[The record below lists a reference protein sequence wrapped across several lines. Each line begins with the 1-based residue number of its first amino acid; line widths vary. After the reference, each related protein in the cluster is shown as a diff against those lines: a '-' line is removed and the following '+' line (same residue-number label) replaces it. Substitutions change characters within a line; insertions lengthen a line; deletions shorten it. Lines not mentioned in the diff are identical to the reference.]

1 MTCHRGTETRRTGRS
16 LIASLCLCVSV
27 AFWFP
32 ALLQAT
38 TITGSVRDAGGN
50 PVASGTLIL
59 RLSQE
64 GTVSDPALLLIQPP
78 VTCTITNGQIDAPCT
93 VRGNDTISPAGTF
106 YRVRI
111 VGANGQELLPQ
122 RRYVING
129 ASFDFGAAT
138 PLASDIIAS
147 QAYQVVQDEGA
158 SLIQQRTLNFV
169 GGGVTAADDPA
180 DNRTTVAISGG
191 GGGGGSQHQ
200 VDGTN
205 VAANDPINF
214 QDSATIGF
222 SNPSAGNIQ
231 AGVKSASVTD
241 AMLGSNYSGVG
252 TCTNQAVTATN
263 DNGAP
268 TCSTIT
274 SAFTSGTFA
283 PDAHALAGS
292 THTAGSLT
300 TGNVV
305 RATGAT
311 TFAWQELGFSDL
323 GGAAAKSQLPAA
335 VAYED
340 EANVFT
346 TAGGLTLDNQLE
358 LRLREADANGD
369 NFFGMK
375 SSASRTADYTV
386 EWAVTGDCTGNT
398 NGGALTL
405 NASNQIVCSDDDG
418 GAGGGGD
425 NISANGTAAT
435 DADFDDAT
443 PAAPSDGVNVRWQK
457 DAGTPNNISAN
468 LQFATGS
475 VAGAVSTAAQTFG
488 GQKTFSGGMVVRDNN
503 TEFQDDLDNT
513 KRLML
518 QLANIATATTRTW
531 TAPDASGEV
540 SLLGQTIED
549 AELASNYSGVGACTN
564 QFVRAANDNA
574 APTCATVAKTDA
586 VSTFVHSDQANTYST
601 GAQDFAAASSLK
613 VPTSAGASPTA
624 SGVIA
629 YDSTSNTLEY
639 GENGANRTL
648 VNSARTLTAGGG
660 LTGGGDLSANRTF
673 DVAVTSPI
681 EITSDSVAC
690 STCTTDSNAQ
700 TLTNKTLDV
709 EGTGNSVT
717 TVSKH
722 TLVAAGCNNA
732 TAGPGWDIPTS
743 NGPASA
749 CYGTAP
755 QRFGGLDFPDGAS
768 ALTSTTH
775 LRLPSD
781 WTGTIDVAFLWFS
794 GSTSTN
800 SVVWTL
806 ATACIA
812 DGEGLLSPTFN
823 TTQTVSDANNST
835 ANTRN
840 SATISSITT
849 TGCAAGETLFLRIG
863 RDPTNG
869 SDTLAA
875 AAVLLEFEVTLR
887 RAQ

>member
-1 MTCHRGTETRRTGRS
+1 
-16 LIASLCLCVSV
+16 
-27 AFWFP
+27 
-32 ALLQAT
+32 
-38 TITGSVRDAGGN
+38 
-50 PVASGTLIL
+50 
-59 RLSQE
+59 
-64 GTVSDPALLLIQPP
+64 
-78 VTCTITNGQIDAPCT
+78 
-93 VRGNDTISPAGTF
+93 
-106 YRVRI
+106 
-111 VGANGQELLPQ
+111 
-122 RRYVING
+122 
-129 ASFDFGAAT
+129 
-138 PLASDIIAS
+138 
-147 QAYQVVQDEGA
+147 
-158 SLIQQRTLNFV
+158 
-169 GGGVTAADDPA
+169 
-180 DNRTTVAISGG
+180 
-191 GGGGGSQHQ
+191 
-200 VDGTN
+200 
-205 VAANDPINF
+205 
-214 QDSATIGF
+214 
-222 SNPSAGNIQ
+222 
-231 AGVKSASVTD
+231 
-241 AMLGSNYSGVG
+241 
-252 TCTNQAVTATN
+252 
-263 DNGAP
+263 
-268 TCSTIT
+268 
-274 SAFTSGTFA
+274 
-283 PDAHALAGS
+283 
-292 THTAGSLT
+292 
-300 TGNVV
+300 
-305 RATGAT
+305 
-311 TFAWQELGFSDL
+311 
-323 GGAAAKSQLPAA
+323 
-335 VAYED
+335 
-340 EANVFT
+340 
-346 TAGGLTLDNQLE
+346 
-358 LRLREADANGD
+358 
-369 NFFGMK
+369 
-375 SSASRTADYTV
+375 
-386 EWAVTGDCTGNT
+386 
-398 NGGALTL
+398 
-405 NASNQIVCSDDDG
+405 
-418 GAGGGGD
+418 
-425 NISANGTAAT
+425 
-435 DADFDDAT
+435 
-443 PAAPSDGVNVRWQK
+443 
-457 DAGTPNNISAN
+457 
-468 LQFATGS
+468 
-475 VAGAVSTAAQTFG
+475 
-488 GQKTFSGGMVVRDNN
+488 GQKTFSGGIVVRDNN

-564 QFVRAANDNA
+564 QFVLAANDNA
-574 APTCATVAKTDA
+574 APTCATVGKTDA
-586 VSTFVHSDQANTYST
+586 SSTFVHSDQANTYST

-624 SGVIA
+624 TGLIA

-648 VNSARTLTAGGG
+648 VPSARAVNTSAPLS
-660 LTGGGDLSANRTF
+660 GGGDLAADRTL
-673 DVAVTSPI
+673 S
-681 EITSDSVAC
+681 C

-840 SATISSITT
+840 SATLSSITT